1 MELPLPRLF
10 AAPRCVSRDAERSL
24 KSRRQAPLE
33 RASSLAV
40 TGGSGGGGG
49 TSFPPLKHPG
59 VARNAQSRRC
69 SRFSELSG
77 ERAERPESA
86 RGAETQRD
94 ADLAKLQT
102 QALEKRLE
110 EKKKPVIP
118 RQRVA

>member
-1 MELPLPRLF
+1 MLDGGPPPSPRLL

-40 TGGSGGGGG
+40 TGGGGGGG

-77 ERAERPESA
+77 ERAERPEGA

-102 QALEKRLE
+102 QALEK
-110 EKKKPVIP
+110 P
-118 RQRVA
+118 